1 MRQDCRAF
9 QEQFTFSKKIVSPVA
24 YGDNGD
30 DEDEDE
36 ENEEEQLKKEEEEE
50 EEEEEEPVW
59 TAYGPDRER
68 VVEKTL

>member
-9 QEQFTFSKKIVSPVA
+9 QEQLSFIKKIVSPLA

-36 ENEEEQLKKEEEEE
+36 ESEEEQPKKEE

-59 TAYGPDRER
+59 TAYTSDREG
-68 VVEKTL
+68 VFEKTL

>member
-9 QEQFTFSKKIVSPVA
+9 QERLSLSKKIVSQLS

-36 ENEEEQLKKEEEEE
+36 ESEEEQPKKEE

-59 TAYGPDRER
+59 TAYGLDRER
-68 VVEKTL
+68 VVKKTL

>member
-9 QEQFTFSKKIVSPVA
+9 QEQFTFSKKIVSPLA

-30 DEDEDE
+30 DEDEEEE
-36 ENEEEQLKKEEEEE
+36 ENEEEQPKKDEE

>member
-9 QEQFTFSKKIVSPVA
+9 QEQFTFSNKIVSPLV

-36 ENEEEQLKKEEEEE
+36 ENEEEQPKKEE

-59 TAYGPDRER
+59 TAYGLDRER
-68 VVEKTL
+68 VVKKTL